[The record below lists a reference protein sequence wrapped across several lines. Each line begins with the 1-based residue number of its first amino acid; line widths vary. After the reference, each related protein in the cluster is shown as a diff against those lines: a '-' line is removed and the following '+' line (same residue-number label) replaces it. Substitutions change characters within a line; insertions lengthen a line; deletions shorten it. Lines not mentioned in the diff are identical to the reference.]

1 MRCEEC
7 SDKLDRYVD
16 RELTNTEALEIQLHL
31 EGCPDC
37 MEHYEFQSHM
47 KRLVKHSC
55 ECDTAPMALRDKPR
69 QTLSRG
75 RRDFTSP
82 HGGVR
87 ARRSRP
93 RGETRA
99 G

>member
-1 MRCEEC
+1 MKCEEC

-37 MEHYEFQSHM
+37 MEHYEFQSHL

-55 ECDTAPMALRDKPR
+55 ECDTAPKAFREKLRQILPPSVAAP
-69 QTLSRG
+69 TSSSSAT
-75 RRDFTSP
+75 RRCPEASC
-82 HGGVR
+82 
-87 ARRSRP
+87 
-93 RGETRA
+93 
-99 G
+99 